1 HPPRPRPRP
10 PGPPTQAPR
19 RADRELI
26 RLANATRGAVAK
38 RLPDEALA
46 VAESLARLVPLG
58 TLPLQGILS
67 RRPLPLAQTVL
78 RTKGHGIGQ
87 GYFNAVAPRLPR
99 ETVLSLAGKKLINLS
114 GSSWG
119 RRSYRWLER
128 LPPDLRGELF
138 DLLHGK
144 LVAGLIGV
152 ELLALM
158 PVAIRRREARRCLKL
173 KRLATNAGVRLPYV
187 AFLDWDEAL
196 AAVEK

>member
-1 HPPRPRPRP
+1 
-10 PGPPTQAPR
+10 
-19 RADRELI
+19 
-26 RLANATRGAVAK
+26 
-38 RLPDEALA
+38 
-46 VAESLARLVPLG
+46 
-58 TLPLQGILS
+58 
-67 RRPLPLAQTVL
+67 
-78 RTKGHGIGQ
+78 
-87 GYFNAVAPRLPR
+87 LPR

-173 KRLATNAGVRLPYV
+173 KRLATNAVVRLPYV

-196 AAVEK
+196 AAVEKQLTHPDGAFRALAMSALAGAIKFQRHRAKDYLDLVRARKNEQ